1 MHTRLQNC
9 IAVFAVM
16 TAIAL
21 LAMTLV
27 APRKSLLLIEM
38 PAAYTD
44 AS

>member
-27 APRKSLLLIEM
+27 APRKSLLIET
-38 PAAYTD
+38 PAAYAD